1 MRISSAPS
9 NPIITTQSPGHAL
22 GGKGAAMKYRQFRL
36 THSLTQAKCAELLG
50 VGERHWRTLEASNK
64 PIALKHQVMLDY
76 ALKQGGDHGS
86 P

>member
-1 MRISSAPS
+1 
-9 NPIITTQSPGHAL
+9 
-22 GGKGAAMKYRQFRL
+22 MKYRQFRL

-86 P
+86 PQNDT